1 MSLIN
6 LQLEN
11 EQIIDEYF
19 ENLCCDNYTIP
30 FLKGGQS
37 NADTAL
43 NQLNIDRYS
52 TKRNNVYPKSKRG
65 SSYLSPYIRHGLL
78 SLKDVW
84 NAVDSFEY
92 KDKSK
97 FRDQDF
103 WQ

>member
-52 TKRNNVYPKSKRG
+52 TKRNNVYPKSI
-65 SSYLSPYIRHGLL
+65 PFAMLL
-78 SLKDVW
+78 LDAFDHKTWKAKENSHT
-84 NAVDSFEY
+84 
-92 KDKSK
+92 
-97 FRDQDF
+97 
-103 WQ
+103 